1 LVWKPTKDALEKQR
15 LYIQNEIQQ
24 AEKARKEAFEKL
36 AEAEKAILEAHT
48 HAKTI
53 VGNAT
58 NQAYLNKEKI
68 EGEGKINAKRIV
80 DDAQLEAAKL
90 ETAIKAN
97 NEKEI
102 IDIAFTAAEALIK
115 KNITDA
121 DSKKQ
126 VAELIKKMSAKKD
139 KA

>member
-1 LVWKPTKDALEKQR
+1 MAKRQA
-15 LYIQNEIQQ
+15 YIQNEIQQ

-36 AEAEKAILEAHT
+36 AQAEKTILEAHAN
-48 HAKTI
+48 AKTI
-53 VGNAT
+53 MGNAT
-58 NQAYLNKEKI
+58 NQAYITKERI
-68 EGEGKINAKRIV
+68 EGEGRLNAKKIL

-90 ETAIKAN
+90 ETAIKVN

-115 KNITDA
+115 KNITAKDN
-121 DSKKQ
+121 KKA
-126 VAELIKKMSAKKD
+126 VEDLIKKMSSKKKG